1 MRFSSLF
8 RNRNLVLGGFV
19 SLVTI
24 IVVIGLLGAW
34 FINRVVKTSS
44 EARDE
49 LLPAFKAS
57 QVVEKLYQNRL
68 SVEDHIVGSNP
79 NTYAKIEQEI
89 LKNYAEID
97 SIMVDYT
104 DIYQYSNRNAG
115 DNMLKHSRDIK
126 DYQQLEQQVL
136 RLSREGEK
144 QQALVIFIGQSA
156 QKFQQIIN
164 PIHSIMQDHV
174 AVGDLRFEDARL
186 IAAYARLALYMS
198 VGLAFVVVIVIGTAV
213 GFSHL
218 MDD

>member
-1 MRFSSLF
+1 MRFPSLF
-8 RNRNLVLGGFV
+8 RNRNLVLGGFI
-19 SLVTI
+19 SLVMI
-24 IVVIGLLGAW
+24 IVVIGLSGAW
-34 FINRVVKTSS
+34 FINRVVKTST

-68 SVEDHIVGSNP
+68 SVEDHIVVSNP
-79 NTYAKIEQEI
+79 TTYAKIEKQI
-89 LKNYAEID
+89 FKNYSDID

-104 DIYQYSNRNAG
+104 DIYQHSDRNSG

-126 DYQQLEQQVL
+126 SYQQLEQQVI
-136 RLSREGEK
+136 RLSREGKK

-164 PIHSIMQDHV
+164 PVHSIMQDHV
-174 AVGDLRFEDARL
+174 TVGNVLFEDARD
-186 IAAYARLALYMS
+186 IAAYARLALYLAI
-198 VGLAFVVVIVIGTAV
+198 GLAFVVVIVIGTVV

-218 MDD
+218 MDE